1 LIAAEFGDYAVK
13 KSGELFLN
21 IWVIIIELL
30 IALSIGAISSFWAKG
45 IESFIIGLFSFFVIE
60 LVQVRLNII
69 KTNGVI
75 SSISSY
81 LNNLNP
87 CDTFSELFLI
97 YGLRALSK
105 VTKDTVYVE
114 RDYIWDFWRD
124 CISRCRNKWSV
135 LTYTKADET
144 WDLGW
149 GSTIALTIQ
158 KERIQNGCSIE
169 RIFIYDTEDEIEKLN
184 KTMRMQRKIG
194 IEVYYLKKREFVKN
208 DLVKEYLKSEET
220 LDIGISDD
228 TWVYRTHLDKR
239 RKMVSASASKSEGLK
254 QKAQFLIREAK
265 KIAEKYNE
273 P

>member
-1 LIAAEFGDYAVK
+1 M
-13 KSGELFLN
+13 N

-30 IALSIGAISSFWAKG
+30 IALFIGAISSYWAEGTK
-45 IESFIIGLFSFFVIE
+45 SFIIGLFSFFVME
-60 LVQVRLNII
+60 LVQVRFNII
-69 KTNGVI
+69 KTNKVI

-87 CDTFSELFLI
+87 NDTFSELFLI
-97 YGLRALSK
+97 YGLRTLSK

-124 CISRCRNKWSV
+124 CISRCRNKWSG

-149 GSTIALTIQ
+149 GSTTALTIQ
-158 KERIQNGCSIE
+158 QERIQNGCSIE
-169 RIFIYDTEDEIEKLN
+169 RIFIYDTEDELNKLN
-184 KTMRMQRKIG
+184 ETMKMQKDIG
-194 IEVYYLKKREFVKN
+194 IEVYYLKKSEFVNNK
-208 DLVKEYLKSEET
+208 LVKEYLKSIET

-228 TWVYRTHLDKR
+228 IWVYRTHLDKR
-239 RKMVSASASKSEGLK
+239 RKMIGASASRSEGLK

-265 KIAEKYNE
+265 KVAKKYQYVRK
-273 P
+273 